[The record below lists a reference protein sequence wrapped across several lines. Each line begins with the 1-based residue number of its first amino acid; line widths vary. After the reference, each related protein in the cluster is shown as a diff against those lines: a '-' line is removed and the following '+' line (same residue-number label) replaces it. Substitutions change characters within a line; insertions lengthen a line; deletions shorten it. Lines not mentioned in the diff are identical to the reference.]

1 MRRGTLVRVGVLEEL
16 EQKILDRV
24 RIGAAEEW
32 LSIRCILAG
41 SRRQLEAGEGSWVSQ
56 DVAQDVLSD

>member
-1 MRRGTLVRVGVLEEL
+1 MGVLEEL